1 MPASNLSG
9 KLASELTRTGNVYVM
24 DEPTTGLQPSSPRAR
39 RRPSPLTTRQER
51 GADAHRPPKF
61 RRGSNGTL
69 ARPPAP
75 AGRVSAETSR
85 GAGRPCRR
93 RSRRLAGGRPC
104 GGGRCGYRH
113 CRRRGRQKI
122 RQPRQGFLPAP
133 ARTRW
138 RHPRTGAPA
147 RGGAAHRQGNAIT
160 DTDAQAA
167 DARSSS
173 THGHVCCDPI
183 HLARHQ
189 LLQTTARWL
198 AATATRREVR
208 QVWFR
213 ALRAG
218 GRQQVN
224 PAGLRRRPVMPNNI
238 RWDTF
243 DACPSIWSASAAAP
257 PTSSGTKTTRRE
269 AGCRRRPV
277 EPLQGL
283 EALVDLAE
291 GDLDGSQ
298 AVVHAAEVG
307 ADIGVVGGVVGLD
320 GGDRCT
326 QVVDAG
332 VEAGELRGEQPAEG
346 DVRCDDGSDDGFG
359 VGTHG
364 LCAVFPTITSFGAA
378 AKCNHVRRVAPSAP
392 ERADV
397 HRYLDGEWSCETVT
411 AGALDPWPRSGSS
424 EVEVGRLGKRDFVA
438 TIASLSGPAAEPP
451 EYRGPWPAPS
461 RLGSEAARWS
471 PSASSAR
478 R

>member
-1 MPASNLSG
+1 
-9 KLASELTRTGNVYVM
+9 
-24 DEPTTGLQPSSPRAR
+24 
-39 RRPSPLTTRQER
+39 
-51 GADAHRPPKF
+51 
-61 RRGSNGTL
+61 
-69 ARPPAP
+69 
-75 AGRVSAETSR
+75 
-85 GAGRPCRR
+85 
-93 RSRRLAGGRPC
+93 
-104 GGGRCGYRH
+104 
-113 CRRRGRQKI
+113 
-122 RQPRQGFLPAP
+122 
-133 ARTRW
+133 
-138 RHPRTGAPA
+138 
-147 RGGAAHRQGNAIT
+147 
-160 DTDAQAA
+160 
-167 DARSSS
+167 
-173 THGHVCCDPI
+173 
-183 HLARHQ
+183 
-189 LLQTTARWL
+189 
-198 AATATRREVR
+198 
-208 QVWFR
+208 
-213 ALRAG
+213 
-218 GRQQVN
+218 
-224 PAGLRRRPVMPNNI
+224 MPNNI

-378 AKCNHVRRVAPSAP
+378 AKCKHVRRVAPSAP